1 MPNSFEGIREV
12 ANPTYY
18 HQGEVDPLDLMYAT
32 GDDRGFAKGS
42 VLKYVHRH
50 ESKGSPSGDLLKA
63 LFYLGWLIGATRGAG
78 IADRRKIATTLVD
91 TARSFVE
98 AGGTL

>member
-63 LFYLGWLIGATRGAG
+63 LFYLGWLIGVAAG
-78 IADRRKIATTLVD
+78 RDCAGRRKIAIALVD
-91 TARSFVE
+91 TARTLVE
-98 AGGTL
+98 VKP